1 MFRRFPIALS
11 LLMCCASAAYAAVP
25 TFDTGLSA
33 FSVRVKGLDIG
44 YREFALFA
52 MPGEKLSI
60 SVPHALAVYQ
70 AHADAGRLIASGA
83 ARWYWTAPA
92 KPGHYSIEIRRGDGA
107 SLRLQTF
114 VMVPASAMRNGRLKG
129 YRIGRYPSR
138 PLNGLSIYDAPAG
151 FVEVTPELA
160 QLHVSPH
167 FTLGEFLCKEAGGY
181 PKFLVLRRRL
191 LLKLEALTAYLDKH
205 GVPPTALHIMS
216 GYRTPWY
223 NARLGNVPYS
233 RHMWGDAADIYI
245 SVQPLSADAV
255 KEGRDD
261 YMNSQLL
268 ALDAR
273 RLFKQPAYAE
283 LQGGIGVYPATDNH
297 PPFVHVDARGFKA
310 RWTGQ

>member
-1 MFRRFPIALS
+1 MFQRFFFTLS
-11 LLMCCASAAYAAVP
+11 LLAGVTVAHAAMPPFDAGLS
-25 TFDTGLSA
+25 TFD
-33 FSVRVKGLDIG
+33 VHVKGLDIG

-52 MPGEKLSI
+52 MPGERLAI
-60 SVPHALAVYQ
+60 TVPKPNAAFQ
-70 AHADAGRLIASGA
+70 AHADAGRLTASGT
-83 ARWYWTAPA
+83 ARWRWTAPA
-92 KPGHYSIEIRRGDGA
+92 KPGHYTIEIRRDDGA
-107 SLRLQTF
+107 SLRLQAF
-114 VMVPASAMRNGRLKG
+114 VMVPASAMRHGRLMG
-129 YRIGRYPSR
+129 YRIGQYPSR
-138 PLNGLSIYDAPAG
+138 PLDDQAIYRAPAG

-160 QLHVSPH
+160 QVHVSPH

-205 GVPPTALHIMS
+205 GIPPTALHIMS

-245 SVQPLSADAV
+245 SMQPLSADAV

-273 RLFKQPAYAE
+273 RLFNQPAYAE
-283 LQGGIGVYPATDNH
+283 LQGGIGVYPATDTH

-310 RWTGQ
+310 HWTGQ